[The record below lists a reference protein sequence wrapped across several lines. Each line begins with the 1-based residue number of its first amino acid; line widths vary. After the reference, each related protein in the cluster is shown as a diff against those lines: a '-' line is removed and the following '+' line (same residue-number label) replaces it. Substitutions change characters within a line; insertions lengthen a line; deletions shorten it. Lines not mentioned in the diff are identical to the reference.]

1 MNKFRPFITPLLIII
16 LLATMTIQLVVSAKT
31 DSATADEPIH
41 LLSGYATLTDHHLL
55 FDPEHP
61 FLVKAFA
68 ALPLLWLQPQMPHD
82 AANLSPNQTQIDY
95 NTYYQA
101 NQWGW
106 QLLFQGS
113 DDPYQVLFAAR
124 LMMIGVTIGLALVIF
139 WWAKQLFGTVPALF
153 TLALFSFDPNLIAH
167 GKFINTDI
175 GASLFFI
182 GVLASF
188 WNFLRY
194 RNYRWLVI
202 TGLTLGLGMLTKF
215 SLGMLAVILPI
226 LTLIWLYYHRHD
238 LTAIQPHAFNRLN
251 TWLKLSVAHKIWLQ
265 YIASVTSIG
274 LIALSLIWLGYGT
287 LMAVNPAQNPA
298 QRPDILQPGNTILSV
313 LPPTYAKGVANIVA
327 PNRQGY
333 LLGQC
338 FEGSRWDYFPLLSL
352 FKTPLPTLLII
363 AAALG
368 FYLYQRFRTTPRTLS
383 FTSYFFI
390 VPTIVYLAISG
401 LTGINIGI
409 RHVFPIYI
417 LVLLVAGYGLA
428 QLLRL
433 GQRRAKL
440 KLSLTVSIILA
451 GSVAASS
458 FMAWPYYLPYYNILA
473 QEPQDIPFVADDSN
487 TDWGQGTKALAEYVA
502 QNQINT
508 IAFDN
513 FISRTEADYLQI
525 PYTGAD
531 ANNHEYKGY
540 LAISRS
546 TITNHICQRQNDWGW
561 VIDHHQPVAI
571 LAGAINVYYLE

>member
-1 MNKFRPFITPLLIII
+1 M
-16 LLATMTIQLVVSAKT
+16 
-31 DSATADEPIH
+31 
-41 LLSGYATLTDHHLL
+41 
-55 FDPEHP
+55 
-61 FLVKAFA
+61 
-68 ALPLLWLQPQMPHD
+68 
-82 AANLSPNQTQIDY
+82 
-95 NTYYQA
+95 
-101 NQWGW
+101 
-106 QLLFQGS
+106 
-113 DDPYQVLFAAR
+113 
-124 LMMIGVTIGLALVIF
+124 
-139 WWAKQLFGTVPALF
+139 
-153 TLALFSFDPNLIAH
+153 
-167 GKFINTDI
+167 
-175 GASLFFI
+175 
-182 GVLASF
+182 
-188 WNFLRY
+188 
-194 RNYRWLVI
+194 
-202 TGLTLGLGMLTKF
+202 
-215 SLGMLAVILPI
+215 PI
-226 LTLIWLYYHRHD
+226 LTIIWLIYHRHD
-238 LTAIQPHAFNRLN
+238 LAAIQPATFNRLHA
-251 TWLKLSVAHKIWLQ
+251 WLKLPTVHKIWLQ
-265 YIASVTSIG
+265 YITSIAGIG

-287 LMAVNPAQNPA
+287 LMAVNPAENPA

-363 AAALG
+363 AAGVG
-368 FYLYQRFRTTPRTLS
+368 FYVFRRFGTGNPPSLT

-390 VPTIVYLAISG
+390 VPAVVYLAISG

-409 RHVFPIYI
+409 RHVFPLYI
-417 LVLLVAGYGLA
+417 LLLLVAGYGLA

-433 GQRRAKL
+433 GQQQAKSKQFL
-440 KLSLTVSIILA
+440 GIGIILA
-451 GSVAASS
+451 GSVAVSS
-458 FMAWPYYLPYYNILA
+458 FMAWPHYLPYYNLLA

-487 TDWGQGTKALAEYVA
+487 TDWGQATKALAEYVA
-502 QNQINT
+502 QNQIGS

-525 PYTGAD
+525 PYIGTD